1 MKNTTLDIKKGLE
14 LYKFLN
20 TKRYSLKEIGI
31 SNKNVLDWSR
41 AGLFIDEK
49 PAKGRRTYNMIEYVW
64 IKLIEQLRSFGLS
77 IDAIRNVKETLL
89 MDNGVKELLSSM
101 VLDSY
106 PKELEE
112 DKAFMELK
120 NYINS
125 QISKEEISEMMT
137 YFDSKEMRM
146 TQTSIAGMIYS
157 AFYDRLDFHLL
168 VNSTGSLMI
177 SEAIPD
183 YTNSPFDYIMDT
195 PYICIPLRT
204 ILSKFLTK
212 EELKTQ
218 KEDEQI
224 NLSDSERS
232 VIESLRKGNIISL
245 LVKFDK
251 EEQIS
256 LIETEEHI
264 DISKTQGKLVDYIMR
279 NNYQEITYKTQNGQ
293 ITHMRRKTKTKVMLQ
308 DKLE

>member
-49 PAKGRRTYNMIEYVW
+49 PSKGRRTYNMIQYVW

-89 MDNGVKELLSSM
+89 MDNGVKDLLSSI
-101 VLDSY
+101 VLNNY
-106 PKELEE
+106 PQELEE
-112 DKAFMELK
+112 DIAFMELK

-125 QISKEEISEMMT
+125 QISKEEISET
-137 YFDSKEMRM
+137 IIYFDSKEMRM
-146 TQTSIAGMIYS
+146 TQTSIAGVIYS

-168 VNSTGSLMI
+168 VNSTGSLVI
-177 SEAIPD
+177 SETIPN
-183 YTNSPFDYIMDT
+183 YTNTPIDYIMDA
-195 PYICIPLRT
+195 P
-204 ILSKFLTK
+204 FLMK
-212 EELKTQ
+212 EELNTQ